1 MAKSSNNSERESI
14 SGESAA
20 SCSGVSLTAAILTHP
35 TVGHQEDSADD
46 INTNTA
52 TVGPG
57 AGAAAGAGIVSQ
69 QAGGEEGE
77 RGRGK
82 GRKRAPCENG
92 EGGEEEE
99 GERGRRS
106 GVLPSRSGRRRTRN
120 SPSKKRESEWQ

>member
-46 INTNTA
+46 INTNTT

-57 AGAAAGAGIVSQ
+57 AGGGGGGGIVSQ

-77 RGRGK
+77 RGRG
-82 GRKRAPCENG
+82 RKRAPCENG
-92 EGGEEEE
+92 KGGEEEEE

-106 GVLPSRSGRRRTRN
+106 GVLPSRSGRRRARN
-120 SPSKKRESEWQ
+120 SPSKRRESEWQ